1 MKIYRVTPKRPR
13 FNVLLYGDP
22 GSGKTTLAATS
33 QESEHMKNVLF
44 LNIEGGLL
52 SVSYRGDVRAVD
64 IESTD
69 EVEEAF
75 WKIRDKKPPFETIQT
90 VVIDS
95 GTELQTKNLEEI
107 VTDAMSKNRTSRSG
121 KERAPD
127 DIWQEDYGRSTAR
140 LKRIFRQFKD
150 LPVNVIITAL
160 AKYVYPKVADAAKLV
175 ETDPLVVMPSFT
187 QKLGESVMGYVDFVW
202 YTYYD
207 QEDKKFKVLTRPQ
220 GPYRAKTR
228 GPNFQKAIGTV
239 ITSPN
244 MAELYDLFVTSES
257 AGAQVKPA
265 RRPKTSPSKPT
276 TSK

>member
-1 MKIYRVTPKRPR
+1 MTPKRPK

-22 GSGKTTLAATS
+22 GSGKTTLAAS
-33 QESEHMKNVLF
+33 AQDSEHMRDVLF
-44 LNIEGGLL
+44 LNVEGGML
-52 SVSYRGDVRAVD
+52 SVSFRGDLRAVD

-69 EVEEAF
+69 DVESIF
-75 WKIRDKKPPFETIQT
+75 WKVRDKKPPFESVST

-95 GTELQTKNLEEI
+95 GTELQTLNLEEI
-107 VTDAMSKNRTSRSG
+107 VSDAMSKGKSTSRSG

-150 LPVNVIITAL
+150 LPINVIVTAL
-160 AKYVYPKVADAAKLV
+160 AKYVYPKVADAAKLA

-187 QKLGESVMGYVDFVW
+187 QKLGESLMGYVDFVW

-228 GPNFQKAIGTV
+228 GPNFQKAIGSV

-244 MAELYDLFVTSES
+244 MATLYDLFVTSES
-257 AGAQVKPA
+257 AGAQVNKP
-265 RRPKTSPSKPT
+265 RRKKSSSAPT